1 MNPHQPAPTTF
12 SSLVGSLWRNRGL
25 ILQLIQR
32 DVVGRYNGSI
42 FGLAWSFFNPLL
54 LLTVYALVFT
64 VAFKAQWPGGGE
76 VQGKGYFAIM
86 LFTGMVV
93 HGFFAECLTRSP
105 GVIVGNTSYVKKV
118 VFPIEVLPVVAVGS
132 ALFHSL
138 ISLSVL
144 LVGVLALRQSL
155 PATALLVPLVLLPLV
170 LLAQGVTWLLA
181 ALGVY
186 LRDIA
191 HSTGLLAVVL
201 SFISPVFYPTSTLPE
216 PYSQWIYLNPLTWVM
231 ETTRAVLVHGNPP
244 HWGQWLLALS
254 ASALACW
261 LGYWSFQKARS
272 GFADV
277 L

>member
-1 MNPHQPAPTTF
+1 MNPHQPASTSPR
-12 SSLVGSLWRNRGL
+12 SLVGNLWRHRSL

-32 DVVGRYNGSI
+32 DVIGRYNGSV

-54 LLTVYALVFT
+54 LLAVYAFVFT
-64 VAFKAQWPGGGE
+64 VAFKAQWAGAGP

-86 LFTGMVV
+86 LFVGMVV
-93 HGFFAECLTRSP
+93 HGFFAECLTRAP
-105 GVIVGNTSYVKKV
+105 GLIVGNANYVKKV
-118 VFPIEVLPVVAVGS
+118 VFPLELLPVVAVGS
-132 ALFHSL
+132 ALFHTF
-138 ISLSVL
+138 ISISVL

-191 HSTGLLAVVL
+191 HSTTLLATVL
-201 SFISPVFYPTSTLPE
+201 SFISPVFYPASALPA
-216 PYSQWIYLNPLTWVM
+216 PFSQLLYLNPLTWVM
-231 ETTRAVLVHGNPP
+231 ETARAVLVQGTAP
-244 HWGQWLLALS
+244 HWGQWLVAISVS
-254 ASALACW
+254 AIVCW
-261 LGYWSFQKARS
+261 LGYWSFQKSRP

>member
-1 MNPHQPAPTTF
+1 MNPHQPASTSPL
-12 SSLVGSLWRNRGL
+12 SLLSNLWRNRSL

-32 DVVGRYNGSI
+32 DVIGRYNGSV

-54 LLTVYALVFT
+54 LLTVYAFVFT
-64 VAFKAQWPGGGE
+64 VAFKAQWTGAGQT
-76 VQGKGYFAIM
+76 QGKGYFAIM
-86 LFTGMVV
+86 LFVGMVV
-93 HGFFAECLTRSP
+93 HGFFAECLTSAP
-105 GVIVGNTSYVKKV
+105 GVILGNANYVKKV
-118 VFPIEVLPVVAVGS
+118 VFPLELLPVVAVGS
-132 ALFHSL
+132 ALFHTF
-138 ISLSVL
+138 ISVSVL

-191 HSTGLLAVVL
+191 HSTSLLATVL
-201 SFISPVFYPTSTLPE
+201 SFVSPVFYPASALPE
-216 PYSQWIYLNPLTWVM
+216 PYSRWIYLNPLTWVM
-231 ETTRAVLVHGNPP
+231 ETARAVLVQGTAP
-244 HWGQWLLALS
+244 HWGQWLVAIS
-254 ASALACW
+254 ASAVVCW
-261 LGYWSFQKARS
+261 LGYWSFQKSRP